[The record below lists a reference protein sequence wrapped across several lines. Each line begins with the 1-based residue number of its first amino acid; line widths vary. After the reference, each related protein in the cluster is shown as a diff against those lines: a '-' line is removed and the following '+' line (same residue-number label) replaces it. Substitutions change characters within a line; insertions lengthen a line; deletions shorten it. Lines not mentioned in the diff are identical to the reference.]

1 MSVYTP
7 LLLDPNAVYQ
17 PLLLSFVASPQ
28 RIYRI
33 SSRFQQMDYFS
44 YQSYTI
50 YGEALESLIDYHIE
64 PSSGKNPFNDLTAT
78 PETSGTYDLHVT
90 RWGLHLHLAHS
101 NTAFHRGRIYAL
113 APTPRLP

>member
-90 RWGLHLHLAHS
+90 RWAS
-101 NTAFHRGRIYAL
+101 L
-113 APTPRLP
+113 APCTFKRGLSPRPRLCFAPHPRLL